1 LSRLADFE
9 SVYNATIDKTWE
21 ERNMI
26 KTIEFQDFFDFVWGS
41 RMAERAAECMSRE
54 MNSFLDDVV

>member
-1 LSRLADFE
+1 
-9 SVYNATIDKTWE
+9 
-21 ERNMI
+21 MI